1 MISYS
6 VGNHSLLY
14 QNWIGSLA
22 EITSLDLST
31 VYENYTTVFS
41 FYAQTVD
48 EGFTTATFSPEC
60 SLQIDGAQTRTLR
73 NEEGGSF
80 GHLLF
85 L

>member
-1 MISYS
+1 MSGYS
-6 VGNHSLLY
+6 VRNHSLLY
-14 QNWIGSLA
+14 QNGIGSFA
-22 EITSLDLST
+22 EIHSLDLST
-31 VYENYTTVFS
+31 VYETYTTVFS

-80 GHLLF
+80 GQLLF